1 MATQSTATDYQVAQ
15 KIVHWLMAILIML
28 DLYVAQKFGG
38 LMETSDRIES
48 RIDHS
53 QIGLIVTALFVIRIV
68 LRIRYGAPPLPA
80 NMPGWQK
87 VSAHVAHWGLYLL
100 IGTLIVSGMLSAVNA
115 DSIVAPFGLFAYG
128 DGTGVEETFLF
139 FRNIHELVTDAII
152 ALIAIHVVAALY
164 HLFFARDGSTERML
178 RFWRSA
184 KTPA

>member
-1 MATQSTATDYQVAQ
+1 MTSQSTVTDYQVAQ

-38 LMETSDRIES
+38 FMETADRIES

-53 QIGLIVTALFVIRIV
+53 QIGLIVTVLFVIRIF
-68 LRIRYGAPPLPA
+68 LRIRYGAPPLPVD
-80 NMPGWQK
+80 MPAWQK
-87 VSAHVAHWGLYLL
+87 LAAHVAHWGLYLL
-100 IGTLIVSGMLSAVNA
+100 IGILIVSGMLSAVNA

-139 FRNIHELVTDAII
+139 FRNSHELVTDAII
-152 ALIAIHVVAALY
+152 ALIAIHVLAAVY
-164 HLFFARDGSTERML
+164 HLIVARDGSTERML